1 MAEHTPGPWCV
12 TRSDWGQPQF
22 ISASGDTPLVALC
35 GYVSEKTT
43 VSSNSRLIA
52 AAPEMLEALTA
63 SNRTLIAERD
73 VIYDS
78 ITNSAGE
85 ITDPAEGKGL
95 AEYNALIDATAPP
108 SPRRRE
114 RAHDRHEAS

>member
-1 MAEHTPGPWCV
+1 MAEHTPGPWRV
-12 TRSDWGQPQF
+12 DRSDWGQPQF
-22 ISASGDTPLVALC
+22 INAGDTPLVALW

-43 VSSNSRLIA
+43 VEANARLIA
-52 AAPEMLEALTA
+52 AAPEMLEALKA

-95 AEYNALIDATAPP
+95 AEYNALIDAN
-108 SPRRRE
+108 
-114 RAHDRHEAS
+114 RAAIARATGDGA

>member
-1 MAEHTPGPWCV
+1 MAAHTPGPWCV

-43 VSSNSRLIA
+43 VEANACLIA
-52 AAPEMLEALTA
+52 AAPDLLEALKA

-73 VIYDS
+73 CLYDS
-78 ITNSAGE
+78 ITNNAGE
-85 ITDPAEGKGL
+85 ITDPADGEGL
-95 AEYNALIDATAPP
+95 AEYNAMIDAN
-108 SPRRRE
+108 
-114 RAHDRHEAS
+114 RAAIAKATGE